1 MATTAVAI
9 EEIASRILLVRGVRV
24 MLDADLATLYGVETR
39 VLVQAVKRN
48 VARFP
53 ADFMFQ
59 LAAVE
64 LAGLRSQS
72 VISNM
77 GRGGRRTAPYA
88 FTEHGALMAATIL
101 SSPRAI
107 EVSIYVM
114 RAFVQ
119 LRDLLAGNKELAQ
132 RLRELDQR
140 LEMRLS
146 AQDETIAEILNVIR
160 QLVNRPEPAKRPIG
174 FVTLTEKKSGA

>member
-88 FTEHGALMAATIL
+88 FTEYGALMALALIL
-101 SSPRAI
+101 SSCLLG
-107 EVSIYVM
+107 
-114 RAFVQ
+114 
-119 LRDLLAGNKELAQ
+119 LRCLRNVALTCQERSNWLVL
-132 RLRELDQR
+132 RL
-140 LEMRLS
+140 
-146 AQDETIAEILNVIR
+146 
-160 QLVNRPEPAKRPIG
+160 
-174 FVTLTEKKSGA
+174 